1 MRAGAEDAGS
11 VEGRP
16 GNGQIGILGP
26 VELMGE
32 ESAVVSLA
40 RP

>member
-16 GNGQIGILGP
+16 GNGQIGILGS